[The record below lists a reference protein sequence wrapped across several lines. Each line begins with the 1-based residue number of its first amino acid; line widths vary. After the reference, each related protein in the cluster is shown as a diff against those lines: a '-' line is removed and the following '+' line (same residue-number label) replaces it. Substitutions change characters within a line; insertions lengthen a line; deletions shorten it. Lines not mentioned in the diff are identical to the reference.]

1 MNRYRLGE
9 LVRYYRKKQKVSQAD
24 LCRKLCSVPTMS
36 RIENGETDTP
46 MMMAQTLLERL
57 GLNVN
62 KFELLLDGN
71 DSKYFRQRDKV
82 EEVLGKKDRPK
93 AEKELAICAGMV
105 DRDKLHRQYV
115 KLQQAKI
122 MILKAEEWEKEGQ
135 ELERQECL
143 KGAEQFLREASEFTI
158 PQENEE
164 IEDILLSKIEIEIL
178 LTKVEKYHM
187 ENLKR
192 VHNYMKKHYSMEL
205 KEEIYPMVQLELA
218 KLLTEAGRDEEA
230 LQELEDGIKVV
241 GNGRSYRYCAE
252 MHFLYAQ
259 ILMKLNPEPENQI
272 REECVNQCL
281 QSYYLYQFDED
292 ERIGEVEKYL
302 REVLKWEC
310 IGQEL

>member
-9 LVRYYRKKQKVSQAD
+9 LIRYYRKKQKVSQAD

-71 DSKYFRQRDKV
+71 DSKYFRQRDRV
-82 EEVLGKKDRPK
+82 EEALGKRDRVL
-93 AEKELAICAGMV
+93 AEKELSICAAMV
-105 DRDKLHRQYV
+105 DREKLHRQYI

-122 MILKAEEWEKEGQ
+122 MLLKAEEWEREGKET
-135 ELERQECL
+135 ERQESLQTAEEFL
-143 KGAEQFLREASEFTI
+143 KEASEFTI
-158 PQENEE
+158 PPENEE

-178 LTKVEKYHM
+178 LTKVQKYHI

-218 KLLTEAGRDEEA
+218 KLLCEEGKEEEA
-230 LQELEDGIKVV
+230 LRELEDGIEVV

-259 ILMKLNPEPENQI
+259 ILMKINSEPENQI
-272 REECVNQCL
+272 WEECVNQCL

-292 ERIGEVEKYL
+292 EKAGEVEKYL